1 MIYPKSDTLL
11 LVDVFE
17 NFRKVCLR
25 IYQLDPAKFLSAIT
39 LVPQVALKKNYQNYQ
54 KLELLADIDI
64 YQYQKKEL
72 DGKYV
77 NLLIHMQKLIMNI

>member
-11 LVDVFE
+11 LIDVFE

-39 LVPQVALKKNYQNYQ
+39 LVPQVALKKNY
-54 KLELLADIDI
+54 
-64 YQYQKKEL
+64 
-72 DGKYV
+72 
-77 NLLIHMQKLIMNI
+77 